1 MHKNINEVAMKGSSR
16 LSVSRSA
23 RDDGPASNTG
33 KEAKSSPISTRS
45 GRRLSTGS
53 AGPSPVGSRSSTP
66 SQSPSTRAAAALGSK
81 VVTPG
86 VTLKATP
93 SRSKRSTPGS
103 APGSASRGSVLD
115 KLRANREKLE
125 KQGKAV
131 NSKEKESKGK
141 KDTKSN
147 TTELEETGKEEDKH
161 VIEAKDEVDTG
172 KIIIVAESNKLSAE
186 KTSTEQEG
194 DENEDKENDLDA
206 EQDITDKVEDVIDGS
221 TDGKDEKTD
230 NCKTIEKESVS
241 EETSKEA
248 ENDGNIVIEVTDS
261 IDISSE
267 DTDTESEYELD
278 GTKKTPDKQPE
289 HDGSKRGSERRRH
302 EKVSGK
308 LDTVEVKA
316 SELDIEKRGQS
327 ETKSSVDSKAGS
339 KTPITMKTEPDT
351 KGATPGSAGIRTR
364 LKSGSI
370 QMNGTMTISA
380 AKEKADMENI
390 VKQIT
395 KIESSPPAK
404 PTPAVTKKRPSSQ
417 TPSAIMEVVT
427 VDHPPPKKRKIGRNN
442 GSGQDN
448 CNDYFCWLCHKEGT
462 LVCCE
467 LCPRVYHSRC
477 LGLSEALPQDWVCPE
492 CEKIMRAECVDT
504 RSKAMEMLTIDQL
517 CTLLKYALDRMKHV
531 GSEPFQR
538 PVDLNAVRNYSDYVY
553 HPMDLTM
560 MEKNIKKKQYG
571 CTEAFLADAK
581 WILHNCIIYNG
592 AVGILTNSAKM
603 IIKICKHEM
612 NEIELCPDC
621 YLNSCV
627 RKNDEWFSETCRVP
641 HTLVWAKLKG
651 YPFWPSK
658 ALRESD
664 GQVDVRFF
672 GAHDRSWVPPSQC
685 FLLSKNIPTSLQK
698 GKRNQG
704 LDMAIRELNIHIK
717 KLRERFGNFEYAPFR
732 TPYDKSDSYKP
743 VIVHQSPKK
752 PSTTSVQRQ
761 SSSTGSM
768 YAKPRPNIISKRSAM
783 SKTATALRNKYSA
796 MVSLKKIDLSP
807 DKNKR
812 FRVAKKS
819 DRREALKADEE
830 DDDESD
836 NDDGLDVDD
845 GEADDNMESDGE
857 ENETNNVAVDST
869 GGKSRTDTDETV
881 NTLEESRTDKDN
893 AGTTHEEIITGKDGS
908 QTDCVTKTVVQ
919 MADKKAETPKKT
931 EAVHASKNIV
941 DRLASK
947 IKALQEMEEDNHA
960 DSIRKTSNESQ
971 KDDLTVLNSSVQNEV
986 VEKADKQ
993 TDAPKE
999 TEKENDNHEID
1010 KKDSVNV
1017 ALLTE
1022 TKQLN
1027 ISNESDK
1034 EGSTGKDTMETFL
1047 EKTER
1052 ESKEEYQKKLE
1063 SLINSGK
1070 EKLGVKELNADLKD
1084 SESVSSDL
1092 DENDSELVEDT
1103 IDDLSS
1109 EEESGND
1116 ETEGKKSDMDSNSVD
1131 SCSAV
1136 ETVNESSQ
1144 ESLDSLK
1151 ESTESKTVECVKDTK
1166 ESNLA
1171 DEEQTKELKKSEE
1184 EAQTEE
1190 LEDQQSENSNDGSD
1204 KSDKMEEEK
1213 GASEILHKEL
1223 NEKITDKDNGKS
1235 KDSDGKDKQ
1244 IKENDMENDKHNETE
1259 GQKVLNE
1266 LGVVSQDATSEK
1278 KRKRTELDTD
1288 TECSEENDTSKKS
1301 KVTLDKG
1308 IENGVGLNVH
1318 TVLDSSSG
1326 ELMEVRES
1334 ASDSEAGCLEID
1346 LDESVDQDKEKSV
1359 SEKDNETKTQKQ
1371 GTGDSQ
1377 DKDSSNDKAAEIDKQ
1392 SEKSSNDTFVT
1403 KIDMQGMLRAGE
1415 KQASSLRPGSSA
1427 STSASAPTLETD
1439 GLEVMWSGDS
1449 SEFGKLPT
1457 QPPAKPDV
1465 DPNAELP
1472 TSSKIAEK
1480 FSKKMLVSI
1489 QATLEEM
1496 CKEVMEEQVKPDNL
1510 DTLHKQLQ
1518 LARWEY
1524 STELNEIRHNFQLT
1538 MSELKA
1544 CWVAEK
1550 EQILKSQKTQFDKEK
1565 EAAVADAKR
1574 KQWCASC
1581 GKEAIFYCC
1590 WNTSYCDYPCQ
1601 QKHWPVHMHSCLQ
1614 TNKNKPPI
1622 GAMAT
1627 ATSTVVST
1635 ALMASSVQ
1643 TTVPIVTAAVSA
1655 PHTTEPDHLRLLQNN
1670 ITAAIQREEERQGE
1684 ARTVSSPKYR
1694 APMSAPPMNILQNIR
1709 QPGSVQ
1715 AMGSPLM
1722 FNMNP
1727 AVAQMPRQRFNVQPM
1742 MMGGQPHVS
1751 LQQSVPG
1758 VGPGAPGV
1766 SMGGP
1771 GVGMGGR
1778 MVFSQQ
1784 QMVPQALYPVH
1795 VQPQQS
1801 LLFRGQQQSMMA
1813 YGMPRPGPF

>member
-1 MHKNINEVAMKGSSR
+1 MHKNINEVAMK
-16 LSVSRSA
+16 A

-427 VDHPPPKKRKIGRNN
+427 
-442 GSGQDN
+442 DN

-477 LGLSEALPQDWVCPE
+477 LGLSEALPQDW
-492 CEKIMRAECVDT
+492 KIMRAECVDT

-560 MEKNIKKKQYG
+560 MEK
-571 CTEAFLADAK
+571 
-581 WILHNCIIYNG
+581 
-592 AVGILTNSAKM
+592 
-603 IIKICKHEM
+603 M

-768 YAKPRPNIISKRSAM
+768 YAKPRPNIISKR
-783 SKTATALRNKYSA
+783 
-796 MVSLKKIDLSP
+796 
-807 DKNKR
+807 
-812 FRVAKKS
+812 
-819 DRREALKADEE
+819 
-830 DDDESD
+830 
-836 NDDGLDVDD
+836 
-845 GEADDNMESDGE
+845 
-857 ENETNNVAVDST
+857 
-869 GGKSRTDTDETV
+869 
-881 NTLEESRTDKDN
+881 
-893 AGTTHEEIITGKDGS
+893 TTHEEIITGKDGS

-1480 FSKKMLVSI
+1480 FSKK
-1489 QATLEEM
+1489 
-1496 CKEVMEEQVKPDNL
+1496 EQVKPDNL

-1655 PHTTEPDHLRLLQNN
+1655 PHTT
-1670 ITAAIQREEERQGE
+1670 
-1684 ARTVSSPKYR
+1684 
-1694 APMSAPPMNILQNIR
+1694 
-1709 QPGSVQ
+1709 PGSVQ